1 MKKFIN
7 IMAYPI
13 TLIIGMVVGFA
24 ACLELARRAGIL
36 DKTDE
41 DDVEYCGCDDY
52 HFDDPVCMPGIK
64 NVFNEDADIDVE

>member
-1 MKKFIN
+1 MKKFIK

-36 DKTDE
+36 DDK

-52 HFDDPVCMPGIK
+52 HFDDPVYMPGIK
-64 NVFNEDADIDVE
+64 DVFHGDTDIDIE